1 MIRFFI
7 PEVESTLKAGPMS
20 GDHGSLEKYLHTMSR
35 LKGALDYFEKN
46 NPQSIELENVRT
58 LYELGGDALGREF
71 SEQIKKHSRSTNPVI
86 NSKAELQSGSMVS
99 ILAQTLQLW
108 VRFPLFRRRF

>member
-1 MIRFFI
+1 
-7 PEVESTLKAGPMS
+7 
-20 GDHGSLEKYLHTMSR
+20 

-71 SEQIKKHSRSTNPVI
+71 SEQIKKHSR
-86 NSKAELQSGSMVS
+86 
-99 ILAQTLQLW
+99 
-108 VRFPLFRRRF
+108 

>member
-1 MIRFFI
+1 MLKTARTITSKIKLFKI
-7 PEVESTLKAGPMS
+7 TEVEATLKAGPMS

-58 LYELGGDALGREF
+58 LYELGGEALGREF
-71 SEQIKKHSRSTNPVI
+71 SEQIKKHSR
-86 NSKAELQSGSMVS
+86 
-99 ILAQTLQLW
+99 
-108 VRFPLFRRRF
+108 

>member
-1 MIRFFI
+1 MLKSARTITSKIKLFKI
-7 PEVESTLKAGPMS
+7 TEVEATLNAGPMS

-58 LYELGGDALGREF
+58 LYELGGEALGREF
-71 SEQIKKHSRSTNPVI
+71 SEQIKKHSR
-86 NSKAELQSGSMVS
+86 
-99 ILAQTLQLW
+99 
-108 VRFPLFRRRF
+108 

>member
-1 MIRFFI
+1 
-7 PEVESTLKAGPMS
+7 MS

-58 LYELGGDALGREF
+58 LYELGRRCPGKRIQRANKETFKVSLIMLDQGWPDFFDRRPNLKIIFHHGP
-71 SEQIKKHSRSTNPVI
+71 HY
-86 NSKAELQSGSMVS
+86 SK
-99 ILAQTLQLW
+99 
-108 VRFPLFRRRF
+108 